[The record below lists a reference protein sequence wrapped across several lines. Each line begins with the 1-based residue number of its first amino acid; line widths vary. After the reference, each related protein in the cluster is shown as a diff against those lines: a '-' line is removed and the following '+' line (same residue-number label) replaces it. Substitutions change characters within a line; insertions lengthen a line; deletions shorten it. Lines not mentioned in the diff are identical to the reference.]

1 MNGSGARARAWVPL
15 VLLMLGACLSGCAS
29 SPPMRFY
36 TLSAVGGEGANA
48 NTASAIRVGR
58 VTLPGEIDRAE
69 LVQRID
75 ANRLQLAE
83 EDRWAAPL
91 GEMIRRTLADDLRSR
106 APATSGEPDT
116 LSVDIE
122 EFIGDAN
129 CAVSL
134 RANWSLKRA
143 GADQPATRG
152 YETIRVD
159 SQRACSV
166 GALPEAMSRALAELS
181 AKIVSS
187 RTK

>member
-1 MNGSGARARAWVPL
+1 MNGSRAWMLL
-15 VLLMLGACLSGCAS
+15 VLAACLAGCAS
-29 SPPMRFY
+29 SPPIRFY
-36 TLSAVGGEGANA
+36 TLSAVGGENTPA
-48 NTASAIRVGR
+48 NTAPAIRVAR
-58 VTLPGEIDRAE
+58 VTLPGEVDRAE

-75 ANRLQLAE
+75 ANRLQIAE
-83 EDRWAAPL
+83 DDRWAAPL
-91 GEMIRRTLADDLRSR
+91 GEMVRRALSDDLRSR
-106 APATSGEPDT
+106 VPAAAGDPDS
-116 LSVDIE
+116 LAVDIE

-134 RANWSLKRA
+134 RASWSLKSA

-166 GALPEAMSRALAELS
+166 SALPEAMSRALAELS
-181 AKIVSS
+181 TKIVSS

>member
-1 MNGSGARARAWVPL
+1 MRAINGSRAWALL
-15 VLLMLGACLSGCAS
+15 VLGVCLASCAS
-29 SPPMRFY
+29 TSPPMRFY
-36 TLSAVGGEGANA
+36 TLSVVGGESANA
-48 NTASAIRVGR
+48 NGPLSIRVAR

-69 LVQRID
+69 LVQRVD
-75 ANRLQLAE
+75 ANRLQLADN
-83 EDRWAAPL
+83 DRWAAPL
-91 GEMIRRTLADDLRSR
+91 GEMVRRALSDDLRSR
-106 APATSGEPDT
+106 APASSGDPDS
-116 LSVDIE
+116 LSVEIE

-134 RANWSLKRA
+134 RAGWSLTRA

-166 GALPEAMSRALAELS
+166 GALPEAMSRALAQLS
-181 AKIVSS
+181 TRIASS